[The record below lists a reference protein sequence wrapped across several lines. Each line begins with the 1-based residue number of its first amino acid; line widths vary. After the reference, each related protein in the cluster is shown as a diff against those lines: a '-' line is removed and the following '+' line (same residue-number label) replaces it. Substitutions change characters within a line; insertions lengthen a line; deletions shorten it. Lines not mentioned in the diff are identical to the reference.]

1 VDVRKRHQKDAVL
14 FWMPEDKARANL
26 AKFGLD
32 LPKETTSFV
41 ANHTQVA
48 SSKTL
53 KVFNFLQQQELLQQ

>member
-1 VDVRKRHQKDAVL
+1 
-14 FWMPEDKARANL
+14 MPEDKARANL